1 MAEVMRCWKHNSR
14 EEQPP
19 LAECRKR
26 AKRGCRAA
34 FWARGMIVVGLGLGL
49 LSTGCDR
56 LLRVYVVEKEE
67 GKEHSVSYNAAD
79 SEDGIDV
86 SGNLEALTEE
96 NALKAYFKGK
106 KLLSMA
112 YFAKTQAQAKQYS
125 AEAEKWFQRGLR
137 FYVPDI
143 EAMTAGKKP
152 IHASANWEFLK
163 GLHEAWSESIT
174 LSGKRL
180 ASREHIDRNAK
191 DAWALSVISRMIQN
205 EGNEQERRELIAGKF
220 SEIRE
225 ILGSNDKYAR
235 QLMAKKEA
243 ADRNRSTAAASK
255 KEQTS
260 KPPAVAASVSMM
272 AKANVAPAK
281 VALDQ
286 GLVGEDPVTGKASF
300 SMKIGPGQTGT
311 VTGVSKAKEPAVAE
325 VRRVVVPP
333 QPVSVSK
340 KDVEPQVVQPASS
353 RGVAFAEGTKPHV
366 VSPEPQRFFPSQ
378 AKIYI
383 GDRLHVLPPSSGKLY
398 IGDRIHTLPPQEKPQ
413 SSAGR

>member
-1 MAEVMRCWKHNSR
+1 V
-14 EEQPP
+14 
-19 LAECRKR
+19 
-26 AKRGCRAA
+26 
-34 FWARGMIVVGLGLGL
+34 VVGLSLGL

-56 LLRVYVVEKEE
+56 LLRVYVVEKEDD
-67 GKEHSVSYNAAD
+67 KEHPVSYKAAA
-79 SEDGIDV
+79 SEDEIDV

-96 NALKAYFKGK
+96 NALKAYFKGR

-125 AEAEKWFQRGLR
+125 AEAEKWFQRSLR

-143 EAMTAGKKP
+143 EAMTAGKKA

-180 ASREHIDRNAK
+180 VSKEYVDRNAK

-205 EGNEQERRELIAGKF
+205 EGNEEERRDLIAGKF

-235 QLMAKKEA
+235 QLIAKKEA
-243 ADRNRSTAAASK
+243 ADKNRSTAAAMK

-260 KPPAVAASVSMM
+260 KPPPVVVSVSMM

-286 GLVGEDPVTGKASF
+286 GLVSGDPVTGKASF

-311 VTGVSKAKEPAVAE
+311 ATSVSKAKEPAVAE
-325 VRRVVVPP
+325 VRRVVAPP
-333 QPVSVSK
+333 QPVSVNK
-340 KDVEPQVVQPASS
+340 KDVEPHVIQPALS
-353 RGVAFAEGTKPHV
+353 GGKTLAEVAKPHAA
-366 VSPEPQRFFPSQ
+366 SPEPQRFFPSQ

-383 GDRLHVLPPSSGKLY
+383 GDRLRVLPPSSGKLY
-398 IGDRIHTLPPQEKPQ
+398 IGDCIHTLPPQEKPQ
-413 SSAGR
+413 SPAGR